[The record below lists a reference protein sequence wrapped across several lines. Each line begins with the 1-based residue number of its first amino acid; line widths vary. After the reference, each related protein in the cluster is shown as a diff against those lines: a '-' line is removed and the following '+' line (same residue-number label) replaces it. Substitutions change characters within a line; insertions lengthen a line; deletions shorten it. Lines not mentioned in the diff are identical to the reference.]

1 VRASWE
7 EVTLSRQLPLGAMP
21 SGWRDPARG
30 RRPTEAVCL
39 LAAMAMVLMTA
50 VSCSA
55 DRGSLDRGSSSRP
68 GSTLTAS
75 GPTGFTSA
83 PPSGSQSPVSTTPP
97 AAATVA
103 GDGTPRFAVG
113 TVVRDFSDPSRQRVL
128 HTIVHFPAKG
138 RPAQAGT
145 EPAGGAFPLVLMA
158 HGFRL
163 PAAGYERL
171 LGTVTAAG
179 YIVAAPAFPH
189 TSAERGD
196 GNRAD
201 IVNQPAD
208 LSFLVDAV
216 TSLAKQQP
224 QLLPPVAD
232 PARVAALGHSDGG
245 LTVSAWAY
253 DNSFRD
259 RRVAAVVVMAGGI
272 GLFPSTYF
280 APDSP
285 PLLAIHA
292 TADQTN
298 PYSASV
304 SLFNAVPAG
313 IPHFLLTIEG
323 GSHLGPYMYDTA
335 MPEVGRVIVDF
346 LDGYFLKDADAR
358 QRLPTDADHP
368 GITTLHSKA

>member
-1 VRASWE
+1 
-7 EVTLSRQLPLGAMP
+7 
-21 SGWRDPARG
+21 
-30 RRPTEAVCL
+30 
-39 LAAMAMVLMTA
+39 MAMVLMTVA
-50 VSCSA
+50 SCSG
-55 DRGSLDRGSSSRP
+55 DRGSLERGSSSRP
-68 GSTLTAS
+68 GQTLVAS
-75 GPTGFTSA
+75 GPTGSTSA
-83 PPSGSQSPVSTTPP
+83 PTSGSGSTVTTTPP
-97 AAATVA
+97 AAHTAV

-113 TVVRDFSDPSRQRVL
+113 TVLRDFADTSRQRIL

-138 RPAQAGT
+138 RPGQAGT
-145 EPAGGAFPLVLMA
+145 DPAGGAFPLVLMA

-163 PAAGYERL
+163 PAAGYERIL
-171 LGTVTAAG
+171 DTVTAAG

-196 GNRAD
+196 GNRND

-216 TSLAKQQP
+216 TNMAKQQP

-253 DNSFRD
+253 NNSSRD
-259 RRVAAVVVMAGGI
+259 RRVAAAVVMAGGI
-272 GLFPSTYF
+272 GLFPGTYF

-313 IPHFLLTIEG
+313 IPHFLLTIGG

-335 MPEVGRVIVDF
+335 MPEVGQVIVDF
-346 LDGYFLKDADAR
+346 LDGYFLKDAGAR

-368 GITTLHSKA
+368 GITTLRSKA